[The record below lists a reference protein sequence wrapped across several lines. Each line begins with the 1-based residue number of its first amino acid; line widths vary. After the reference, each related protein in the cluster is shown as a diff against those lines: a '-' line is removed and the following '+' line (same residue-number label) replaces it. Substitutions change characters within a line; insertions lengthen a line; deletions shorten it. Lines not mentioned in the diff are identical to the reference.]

1 MVGSCRN
8 IPAGLGRLGM
18 LVALAATP
26 LLTGCVSNPGTNDP
40 YEKTNRTF
48 YNFNEALDRYALKPV
63 TDFYVKVVPAPIR
76 TGVDNG
82 FYNLEYANVIL
93 NDFLQAKW
101 GQGFS
106 DVGRMAVNSTVGI
119 AGFFDPA
126 TGWGMPR
133 HDNDFGIT
141 MAKWGFKPGPYL
153 VLPILGPMTLRDTPN
168 IAVAYVCDPVVWV
181 TGVPVYVSFPL
192 RSVQAINYRA
202 RADNALRFAY
212 YVAIDPYVF
221 MREGYLAYRE
231 NQINEGKVRP
241 NQSMYDED
249 TDVGPSTAPGT
260 APSTT
265 SSTTSAVSQPAS
277 QPEK

>member
-1 MVGSCRN
+1 MVF
-8 IPAGLGRLGM
+8 AL
-18 LVALAATP
+18 LAAP
-26 LLTGCVSNPGTNDP
+26 MLTGCVSNPGTIDP
-40 YEKTNRTF
+40 YEKTNRAF
-48 YNFNEALDRYALKPV
+48 FHFNEAIDRYALKPV

-82 FYNLEYANVIL
+82 FHNLEYANVIL

-106 DVGRMAVNSTVGI
+106 DTGRMAVNSTVGI

-126 TGWGMPR
+126 TGWGMPI

-141 MAKWGFKPGPYL
+141 LAKWGVKPGPYL

-168 IAVAYVCDPVVWV
+168 IGVALVCDPVFWV
-181 TGVPVYVSFPL
+181 GVPAYVSFPL
-192 RSVQAINYRA
+192 RSLQAVNYRA

-212 YVAIDPYVF
+212 YAAIDPYVF

-241 NQSMYDED
+241 NQSIYDED
-249 TDVGPSTAPGT
+249 TDMGPSTAPSTAPTSATST
-260 APSTT
+260 APS
-265 SSTTSAVSQPAS
+265 AAPAESQPAS
-277 QPEK
+277 QPGS